1 MLIGFQEF
9 LDTTDTIFNLMSVV
23 DMQVTRELAGTLI
36 YLNHCLEKFFDSCP
50 VLKRGRN
57 HGNTK
62 QGAECVDV
70 DVISATLKLII
81 HVQGTHHTDIHIHQL
96 RSQI

>member
-1 MLIGFQEF
+1 MLGDMLIGFQEF

-36 YLNHCLEKFFDSCP
+36 YLNHCLEEFLNASA
-50 VLKRGRN
+50 VLKRSRN

-62 QGAECVDV
+62 QCAECVDV
-70 DVISATLKLII
+70 YLIATTLKLII
-81 HVQGTHHTDIHIHQL
+81 HV
-96 RSQI
+96 